1 MTLHMPHMHLPHA
14 VHVPASYS
22 LTGIILGVVA
32 LPVLIL
38 GSLFMIVRAVV
49 GN

>member
-22 LTGIILGVVA
+22 LTGILLGVVG

-38 GSLFMIVRAVV
+38 GSLFLIVRAVV
-49 GN
+49 GP